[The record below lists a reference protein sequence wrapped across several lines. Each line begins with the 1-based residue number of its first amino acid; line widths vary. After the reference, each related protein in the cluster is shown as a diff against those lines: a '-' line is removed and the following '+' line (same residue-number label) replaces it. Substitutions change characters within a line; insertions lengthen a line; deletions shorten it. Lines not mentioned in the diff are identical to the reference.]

1 MKLSRLREDLEAEME
16 DLTASLFEEA
26 HKMVRDANVKQGR
39 RPNSIDTYF
48 ATESVLESVP
58 SKVSAVADK
67 NAGLVKID
75 RKSVEWHRGLIAIP
89 VLEVN
94 SRGVDGLEN
103 R

>member
-1 MKLSRLREDLEAEME
+1 MVHYCSQLLLHVAF
-16 DLTASLFEEA
+16 LTSL
-26 HKMVRDANVKQGR
+26 
-39 RPNSIDTYF
+39 PP
-48 ATESVLESVP
+48 SVLTT
-58 SKVSAVADK
+58 KVRAVADK

>member
-1 MKLSRLREDLEAEME
+1 MTSDSHSGWSWV
-16 DLTASLFEEA
+16 D
-26 HKMVRDANVKQGR
+26 
-39 RPNSIDTYF
+39 
-48 ATESVLESVP
+48 

-75 RKSVEWHRGLIAIP
+75 RKSVEWHCGLIAIP

-94 SRGVDGLEN
+94 SLGVDGLEN

>member
-1 MKLSRLREDLEAEME
+1 MGA
-16 DLTASLFEEA
+16 
-26 HKMVRDANVKQGR
+26 
-39 RPNSIDTYF
+39 DTI
-48 ATESVLESVP
+48 TT
-58 SKVSAVADK
+58 KVSAVADK

>member
-1 MKLSRLREDLEAEME
+1 MGA
-16 DLTASLFEEA
+16 
-26 HKMVRDANVKQGR
+26 
-39 RPNSIDTYF
+39 DTI
-48 ATESVLESVP
+48 TT
-58 SKVSAVADK
+58 KVSAVADK

-75 RKSVEWHRGLIAIP
+75 RKSVEWHPGLTAIP

>member
-1 MKLSRLREDLEAEME
+1 MAILNYLVWILGGHWAWAD
-16 DLTASLFEEA
+16 
-26 HKMVRDANVKQGR
+26 
-39 RPNSIDTYF
+39 
-48 ATESVLESVP
+48 

-94 SRGVDGLEN
+94 SQGVDGLEN

>member
-1 MKLSRLREDLEAEME
+1 MEEIFNKMGPDTLSSLSRFGFFTGQSHL
-16 DLTASLFEEA
+16 
-26 HKMVRDANVKQGR
+26 KG
-39 RPNSIDTYF
+39 II
-48 ATESVLESVP
+48 
-58 SKVSAVADK
+58 KVSAVADK

-75 RKSVEWHRGLIAIP
+75 RKSVEWHCGFIAIP

>member
-1 MKLSRLREDLEAEME
+1 M
-16 DLTASLFEEA
+16 T
-26 HKMVRDANVKQGR
+26 V
-39 RPNSIDTYF
+39 
-48 ATESVLESVP
+48 

-75 RKSVEWHRGLIAIP
+75 RKSVEWHRGLITIP

>member
-1 MKLSRLREDLEAEME
+1 MHALS
-16 DLTASLFEEA
+16 
-26 HKMVRDANVKQGR
+26 
-39 RPNSIDTYF
+39 PNSLRAIVF
-48 ATESVLESVP
+48 IF
-58 SKVSAVADK
+58 KVSAVADK

>member
-1 MKLSRLREDLEAEME
+1 MAISALMMAVQHGIRF
-16 DLTASLFEEA
+16 SL
-26 HKMVRDANVKQGR
+26 QTL
-39 RPNSIDTYF
+39 PT
-48 ATESVLESVP
+48 
-58 SKVSAVADK
+58 KVNAVADK

>member
-1 MKLSRLREDLEAEME
+1 MTEIAVPTRLMTEYARLFK
-16 DLTASLFEEA
+16 SL
-26 HKMVRDANVKQGR
+26 KQ
-39 RPNSIDTYF
+39 PT
-48 ATESVLESVP
+48 
-58 SKVSAVADK
+58 KVSAVADK